1 MNRRTLMAGLS
12 GAAALPILVRAAS
25 PVALAQTSTAPLG
38 LLEYRRMTLLVGS
51 LAKQSSEL
59 ALQRRTHPRIHEF
72 AAFENAEQT
81 TMAQVLTDTPN
92 PPAVPLDAAQEGMLR
107 QLQATSGS
115 AFDRAYLQMQ
125 LQGHEQLLGIQESF
139 LRGQPSMATDPV
151 HVAMMARTTIQMHLT
166 MLQDIDRM
174 LSTNV
179 ASGTY

>member
-12 GAAALPILVRAAS
+12 GAALPILVRAAS
-25 PVALAQTSTAPLG
+25 PVALAQTSTAAPLG

-51 LAKQSSEL
+51 LAKQTSEL

-107 QLQATSGS
+107 QLQATSGP
-115 AFDRAYLQMQ
+115 AFDRAYVQMQ
-125 LQGHEQLLGIQESF
+125 LQ
-139 LRGQPSMATDPV
+139 GQPSMATDPV